1 MRGISKSWTC
11 LLLRAILPAMS
22 DTARDYQTIDSASL
36 NGLDDIFVGS
46 ELGSDHKGLKE
57 LGSEPFDSR
66 AVEVVSTEEAARRL
80 GISTRAV
87 IKRLKTGSMKG
98 FRDQSKPRAEWRI
111 YWTEPGSEPSLIGT
125 FAGTVGGTSEP
136 IDSSGTASGLPVT
149 DNGSDYLIEMNKK
162 LLEQLQALVYRNG
175 YLESQLSEREKDI
188 VELDQQMKLLTDSQ
202 HKGGWWAN
210 FSSWFFKGK

>member
-1 MRGISKSWTC
+1 MFRS
-11 LLLRAILPAMS
+11 ILAAMS

-46 ELGSDHKGLKE
+46 EPSSDDKGLKE
-57 LGSEPFDSR
+57 LGSEPFNSR

-111 YWTEPGSEPSLIGT
+111 YWAEPGSEPSSVGS
-125 FAGTVGGTSEP
+125 FGGTVSGTSESVG
-136 IDSSGTASGLPVT
+136 SSEPTCGSPVA
-149 DNGSDYLIEMNKK
+149 DNGSDYLIELNKK
-162 LLEQLQALVYRNG
+162 LLEQLQALTYRNG

-188 VELDQQMKLLTDSQ
+188 VERDQQMKLLTDSQ
-202 HKGGWWAN
+202 HKGGWWAK